1 MNVAIW
7 LLTAV
12 LALPLAEIVVF
23 VVVAAVVGFVWAAL
37 ALIATSLIGSA
48 MLRFSGGA
56 HIARIRGVIGE
67 ERVAALKADNAG
79 TMYLIA
85 AILLLIP
92 GFITDAIAVLLL
104 IPPLRRLAGALLLR
118 SFLTRQGKR
127 TEGVVDLDRDEWQQ
141 VPEARLRDQ
150 RERDRER

>member
-7 LLTAV
+7 LLGAV

-23 VVVAAVVGFVWAAL
+23 VVVAAVVGFAWAAL
-37 ALIATSLIGSA
+37 ALIATSVTGAA
-48 MLRFSGGA
+48 MLRLSGGA
-56 HIARIRGVIGE
+56 HIARIRVVLGE

-92 GFITDAIAVLLL
+92 GFITDAIALLLL

-118 SFLTRQGKR
+118 SFLSRQGKR
-127 TEGVVDLDRDEWQQ
+127 NEGVVDLDRGEWQQ
-141 VPEARLRDQ
+141 VPDARLRDQ
-150 RERDRER
+150 RERDR

>member
-7 LLTAV
+7 LLGAV
-12 LALPLAEIVVF
+12 LTLPLAEIVTF
-23 VVVAAVVGFVWAAL
+23 VLVAAVVGFAWATL
-37 ALIATSLIGSA
+37 ALIATSLTGA
-48 MLRFSGGA
+48 VMLRLSGGA
-56 HIARIRGVIGE
+56 HIARIRVVLGE
-67 ERVAALKADNAG
+67 ERVAALKTDSAG

-104 IPPLRRLAGALLLR
+104 IPPLRRFAGALMLR
-118 SFLTRQGKR
+118 SFLSRQGKHN
-127 TEGVVDLDRDEWQQ
+127 EDIVDLDRDEWQQ

-150 RERDRER
+150 RERER

>member
-7 LLTAV
+7 LLSAV

-23 VVVAAVVGFVWAAL
+23 VLVAAWIGFSWVAL
-37 ALIATSLIGSA
+37 ALVATSLTGAA

-56 HIARIRGVIGE
+56 HIARIRVVLSE
-67 ERVAALKADNAG
+67 ERVAALKADSAG

-92 GFITDAIAVLLL
+92 GFITDAVAILLL
-104 IPPLRRLAGALLLR
+104 VPPLRRLAGALLLR
-118 SFLTRQGKR
+118 SFLSRQGKR
-127 TEGVVDLDRDEWQQ
+127 HEDIVD
-141 VPEARLRDQ
+141 
-150 RERDRER
+150 